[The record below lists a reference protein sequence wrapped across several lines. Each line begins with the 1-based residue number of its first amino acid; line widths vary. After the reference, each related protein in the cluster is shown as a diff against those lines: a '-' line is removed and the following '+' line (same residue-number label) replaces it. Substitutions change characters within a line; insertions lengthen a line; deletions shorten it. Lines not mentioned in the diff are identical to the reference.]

1 MSVEWVRVA
10 DRGRVDL
17 HVLTVRRARAEGIVG
32 EVNDED
38 SVIVRGTRCRFLL
51 AMLADGQSERILC
64 WSTDEQSVREWIRD
78 MEPRS
83 LQILVA
89 DGEDKE
95 AIAAALR
102 GEVH

>member
-1 MSVEWVRVA
+1 MAVEWVRVA

-32 EVNDED
+32 EVNGED
-38 SVIVRGTRCRFLL
+38 FVTVRGTRCKFLL
-51 AMLADGQSERILC
+51 SMLADGQSERTLC

-78 MEPRS
+78 MEPHS

-89 DGEDKE
+89 DGEDQQ